1 MTWRATGENTC
12 KELVVISRG
21 AFDRLHHAAIEYVT
35 TPLPVP
41 PRPELPSVS
50 GEQLQCLSDETYT
63 ALVNRDRQRRDYAEL
78 LESIIQS
85 THTPQQ

>member
-1 MTWRATGENTC
+1 MRTLVKSWWLF
-12 KELVVISRG
+12 LVVLLTG
-21 AFDRLHHAAIEYVT
+21 CTTPAIEYVT

>member
-1 MTWRATGENTC
+1 MRTAVKSWWLF
-12 KELVVISRG
+12 LVMLMAG
-21 AFDRLHHAAIEYVT
+21 CTTPAIEYVT
-35 TPLPVP
+35 TPLPLP

-50 GEQLQCLSDETYT
+50 GEQLQCLSDEAYT
-63 ALVNRDRQRRDYAEL
+63 ALANRDRQRREYAEL